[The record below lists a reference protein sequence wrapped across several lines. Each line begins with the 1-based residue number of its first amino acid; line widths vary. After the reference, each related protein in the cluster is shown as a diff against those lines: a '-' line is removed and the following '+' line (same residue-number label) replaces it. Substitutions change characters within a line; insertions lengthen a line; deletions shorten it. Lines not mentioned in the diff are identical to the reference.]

1 MGQLKPLQE
10 EDAAGYGSSA
20 KPQRQQGGVMSFF
33 KSLTAGKT
41 ITLEAME
48 PALDKMREH
57 LISE

>member
-1 MGQLKPLQE
+1 MGQLQPLEE
-10 EDAAGYGSSA
+10 EDAGLGSA

-57 LISE
+57 LISK